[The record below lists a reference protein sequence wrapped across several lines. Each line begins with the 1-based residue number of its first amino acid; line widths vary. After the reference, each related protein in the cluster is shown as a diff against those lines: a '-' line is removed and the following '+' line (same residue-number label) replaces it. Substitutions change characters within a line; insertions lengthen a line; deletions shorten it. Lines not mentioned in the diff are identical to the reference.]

1 MKQMFLKNEHIA
13 IFFMKIV
20 ILVRVWKHFGW
31 SKRKIFKKSYNFRIS
46 YFFILTQQ
54 LLSQ

>member
-1 MKQMFLKNEHIA
+1 
-13 IFFMKIV
+13 MKIV

-31 SKRKIFKKSYNFRIS
+31 SKRKIFKKSYNFRNS

>member
-1 MKQMFLKNEHIA
+1 MKQMFQINEHIA

-31 SKRKIFKKSYNFRIS
+31 LKREIFKKSHNFRNSNI
-46 YFFILTQQ
+46 IIGAR
-54 LLSQ
+54 